1 MAAMG
6 FGALPPE
13 VNSGLIYTGP
23 GSGPMLA
30 AAASWDNLAAALHAA
45 AAGYHEVIQGLL
57 AEGWL
62 GPTSVKMASAAA
74 PYVTWMRTT
83 ATQAEQTANQAR
95 IAAGA
100 YEAAHAATVPPPLV
114 AANRSELAMLVAT
127 NVLGQ
132 NTPLIAENWA
142 QYYEMWAQDAA
153 AMDSYAGTAGTA
165 SKLTA
170 FNRAPQT
177 SNPTAQAQQ
186 GLSVVG
192 TTVKSVLSHL
202 ESGSQAGSA
211 GQHVTLGTVLQDMGK
226 MVGVASPKDL
236 LSYATMVPQNGSY
249 LFSLA
254 NAFVG
259 LAKAA
264 GAGASAAAKSAGSA
278 AAALSGSTAGLSG
291 LSGLGGLGTLASS
304 VTGGLG
310 HAGTVGALS
319 VPQAWAAASPLAGSL
334 SSGSTLASSLSSSLG
349 TSASQAAN
357 AGGLLNGMPMLAN
370 AAARSA
376 ADNSPMVL
384 PRFDVRPSVIPISPA
399 AG

>member
-30 AAASWDNLAAALHAA
+30 AAASWDNLAAELHAA
-45 AAGYHEVIQGLL
+45 AAGYNEVIQGLL

-62 GPTSVKMASAAA
+62 GPTSVKMATAAA
-74 PYVTWMRTT
+74 PYVTWMQGT
-83 ATQAEQTANQAR
+83 AAQAEQTANQAR
-95 IAAGA
+95 VAAGA

-114 AANRSELAMLVAT
+114 AANRAELATLVAT

-153 AMDSYAGTAGTA
+153 AMDTYAGTAGTA

-170 FNRAPQT
+170 FNRAPRT
-177 SNPTAQAQQ
+177 SNPTNHAEQ
-186 GLSVVG
+186 GLATTGSVVK
-192 TTVKSVLSHL
+192 TVLSHL
-202 ESGSQAGSA
+202 ESGTAAGGQHAGLATAGSA
-211 GQHVTLGTVLQDMGK
+211 LKDLGT

-236 LSYATMVPQNGSY
+236 LSYATMIPQNGSY

-264 GAGASAAAKSAGSA
+264 GAGASAAAKSVGSA
-278 AAALSGSTAGLSG
+278 ANALGASTFG
-291 LSGLGGLGTLASS
+291 LSGLGSLTSA

-349 TSASQAAN
+349 SAGSHMAG